1 VVNAEQISGI
11 LPLLLIVV
19 VFWFLVLRPARRR
32 QRDAAELQQRLA
44 LGDKVMLTSGIF
56 GVVRALDDESL
67 EVEAAPGVL
76 LTVHRQAIAKI
87 VPPDNGGS
95 EGQLGGGS
103 TASDPGDDPRS

>member
-1 VVNAEQISGI
+1 MNAEQISGI

-32 QRDAAELQQRLA
+32 QRDAAQLQRSLA
-44 LGDKVMLTSGIF
+44 LGDRVMLTSGIF
-56 GVVRALDDESL
+56 GAVRAIDDESL
-67 EVEAAPGVL
+67 RVEAAPGVM

-87 VPPDNGGS
+87 VPPDNGAG

-103 TASDPGDDPRS
+103 TATDSGDDPRT